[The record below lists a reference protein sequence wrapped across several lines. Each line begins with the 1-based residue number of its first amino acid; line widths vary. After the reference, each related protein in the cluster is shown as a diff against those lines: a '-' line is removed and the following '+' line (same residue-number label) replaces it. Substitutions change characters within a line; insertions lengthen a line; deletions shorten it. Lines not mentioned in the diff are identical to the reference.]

1 MKPTLQEVPS
11 ERRKYMVHV
20 IGGGNPTKVHE
31 TLVEAAA
38 EAVRLTEKLGRTSF
52 VMESIGIIQPARK
65 PKETSS

>member
-1 MKPTLQEVPS
+1 
-11 ERRKYMVHV
+11 MVHV